1 MGVNVGAASIG
12 AFIALIVAVAL
23 AIGTIVA
30 RRRGALQNRTSIIA
44 IAIII
49 GLLLIY
55 GMGFGVMRP
64 W

>member
-23 AIGTIVA
+23 VIGSVVA
-30 RRRGALQNRTSIIA
+30 RRRGALRSRTSIIV
-44 IAIII
+44 IAIIVA
-49 GLLLIY
+49 LLVIY